1 MTRSTMRE
9 PQWWRLRERPRR
21 CDDNREDLTFFS
33 SLLLSVGFGD
43 LDDMAAMEDQ
53 LRYQL
58 L

>member
-9 PQWWRLRERPRR
+9 PQWWRLQERPRR

-53 LRYQL
+53 LR
-58 L
+58 